1 MFIKIP
7 LRNVSFNLS
16 VDPRLITQLK
26 EACAAN
32 SGTLRSF
39 AASFFG
45 ENWRTK
51 IVRST
56 IETIT
61 DQTKL
66 KHLSQCAQKNF
77 HTWKKNAKQAPRT
90 VQVFSE
96 DWGTATLA
104 ATQKYGQCY
113 VVSNPAS
120 AQFPGGKFLDR
131 GSALEE
137 NIFQRTTCALTL
149 FSPDV
154 IYDAVTKSFSY
165 TNELRKLI
173 AAELGMSVT
182 ELEKLSQ
189 QYGYPVSH
197 AYKVFLNP
205 QPQICFRGP
214 EVVIENDSSID
225 EIGGKNLKVAEPN
238 LSFRVLPNH
247 QIFPFIEMRSE
258 APYVNGQVKE
268 DILRIVL
275 TKKIAAQLDTMILH
289 GMRHCVLGA
298 WGCGSYHN
306 NPDLVAQV
314 YAEEIYKRAPYF
326 NHIIFSIYDTRFGE
340 HNVKVFERYLEGIQL
355 GPDKSK
361 NLVQDDVSPTL

>member
-1 MFIKIP
+1 MFIKMP

-16 VDPRLITQLK
+16 IDPCLIAQLK
-26 EACAAN
+26 EACAEN
-32 SGTLRSF
+32 SGTVRSF
-39 AASFFG
+39 GASFFG

-66 KHLSQCAQKNF
+66 KHLSQCAQKNL
-77 HTWKKNAKQAPRT
+77 HAWKSNATQAPAS
-90 VQVFSE
+90 VQVFSA

-104 ATQKYGQCY
+104 ATQRYGQYY

-120 AQFPGGKFLDR
+120 TQFPGGKFLNR

-149 FSPDV
+149 SSPDV
-154 IYDAVTKSFSY
+154 IYDAVTQSFFY
-165 TNELRKLI
+165 TNAFRKLI

-189 QYGYPVSH
+189 HYGYPVSH
-197 AYKVFLNP
+197 ANKVFLNP

-214 EVVIENDSSID
+214 EIVIENTSSID
-225 EIGGKNLKVAEPN
+225 EIGGKNCKVAEPN
-238 LSFRVLPNH
+238 LSFRVLPDN

-258 APYVNGQVKE
+258 APYLVGKASKN
-268 DILRIVL
+268 IVTDLL
-275 TKKIAAQLDTMILH
+275 TQKIAAQLDTMILH
-289 GMRHCVLGA
+289 GLRNCVLGA
-298 WGCGSYHN
+298 WGWGSYHN
-306 NPDLVAQV
+306 DPTLVAEV
-314 YAEEIYKRAPYF
+314 YAAEISKRAHHF
-326 NHIIFSIYDTRFGE
+326 NHIIFSINDTRFGE
-340 HNVKVFERYLEGIQL
+340 RNFRIFEQHLQDIPL
-355 GPDKSK
+355 GPDKRK
-361 NLVQDDVSPTL
+361 NLAQDNRPLA